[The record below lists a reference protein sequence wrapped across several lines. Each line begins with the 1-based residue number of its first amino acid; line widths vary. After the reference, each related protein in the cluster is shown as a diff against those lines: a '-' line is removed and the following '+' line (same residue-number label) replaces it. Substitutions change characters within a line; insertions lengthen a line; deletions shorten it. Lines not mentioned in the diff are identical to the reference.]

1 MNTPIEEHP
10 YLLTLSSCPGIG
22 PIHAKKLLLTFGSAR
37 KCMEAKKID
46 WVQKGGLSSK
56 QAENLNTHR
65 RTEINAKKK
74 DSEYYHK
81 LGIRIISILDDNFP
95 VRLKHWI
102 DCPILL
108 FIKGNIELN
117 PLRTL
122 AIIGTRKP
130 NGISIELTKK
140 LIHDCTQHN
149 ITIVSGLAY
158 GIDITAHREC
168 ITQGI
173 PTQAVLAHGLEQI
186 YPKAHSSEASELQGN
201 GGLITEMPLH
211 TKLHPDLFPRR
222 NRIVAG
228 LCDAV
233 VVIESKIIGGSMS
246 TAQIARSYDREVFA
260 FPGNPIQGHNS
271 GCNALIKRNVAQL
284 VESFDDIAK
293 NMNWQRN
300 SSSSEMKQI
309 PLLPELNE
317 DEQLILHALTGQAL
331 HIDQLMNQIHIPLHR
346 LTLSTL
352 ELELKGLIKVLPG
365 KYYQRLA

>member
-1 MNTPIEEHP
+1 M
-10 YLLTLSSCPGIG
+10 
-22 PIHAKKLLLTFGSAR
+22 
-37 KCMEAKKID
+37 
-46 WVQKGGLSSK
+46 
-56 QAENLNTHR
+56 
-65 RTEINAKKK
+65 
-74 DSEYYHK
+74 
-81 LGIRIISILDDNFP
+81 P
-95 VRLKHWI
+95 V
-102 DCPILL
+102 
-108 FIKGNIELN
+108 
-117 PLRTL
+117 
-122 AIIGTRKP
+122 
-130 NGISIELTKK
+130 
-140 LIHDCTQHN
+140 
-149 ITIVSGLAY
+149 
-158 GIDITAHREC
+158 
-168 ITQGI
+168 
-173 PTQAVLAHGLEQI
+173 
-186 YPKAHSSEASELQGN
+186 
-201 GGLITEMPLH
+201 H

-228 LCDAV
+228 FCDAV

-246 TAQIARSYDREVFA
+246 NAQIARGYDREVFA

-309 PLLPELNE
+309 PLLPELNA

-352 ELELKGLIKVLPG
+352 ELELKGVIKVLPG

>member
-1 MNTPIEEHP
+1 MSTPNDEHP

-22 PIHAKKLLLTFGSAR
+22 PIHAKKLLLAFGTAR
-37 KCMEAKKID
+37 DCIKAKKID
-46 WVQKGGLSSK
+46 WIQKGGLSPK
-56 QAENLNTHR
+56 QAEHLDTHR
-65 RTEINAKKK
+65 RSAFDSKKK
-74 DSEYYHK
+74 DLEYYHRH
-81 LGIRIISILDDNFP
+81 GIQILSILDDNFP
-95 VRLKHWI
+95 VRLKQWI

-108 FIKGNIELN
+108 FVKGNTELN
-117 PLRTL
+117 PLRTM
-122 AIIGTRKP
+122 AVVGTRKP
-130 NGISIELTKK
+130 CAMSIELTKK
-140 LIHDCTQHN
+140 LIQDCSQNN
-149 ITIVSGLAY
+149 ITIISGLAY

-168 ITQGI
+168 IKYNI
-173 PTQAVLAHGLEQI
+173 PTQAVLAHGLDQI
-186 YPKAHSSEASELQGN
+186 YPKIHKNEASQLQQN

-233 VVIESKIIGGSMS
+233 VVIESKLIGGSMS

-260 FPGNPIQGHNS
+260 FPGNPIQGHNA

-284 VESFDDIAK
+284 IDSFDDIAK
-293 NMNWQRN
+293 TMNWQQKTSR
-300 SSSSEMKQI
+300 SENKQI

-346 LTLSTL
+346 LTLSAL
-352 ELELKGLIKVLPG
+352 ELELKGIIKVLPG

>member
-1 MNTPIEEHP
+1 MYTPNEEHP
-10 YLLTLSSCPGIG
+10 YLLILSSCSGIG
-22 PIHAKKLLLTFGSAR
+22 PIHAKKLLLSFGSAR
-37 KCMEAKKID
+37 KCIEAKKID

-56 QAENLNTHR
+56 QAENLDSYR
-65 RTEINAKKK
+65 RTAIDAKKK
-74 DSEYYHK
+74 DSEFYRK
-81 LGIRIISILDDNFP
+81 QGIHIISILDDNFP

-108 FIKGNIELN
+108 FTKGNIELN
-117 PLRTL
+117 PLRTM

-130 NGISIELTKK
+130 SVMSLELTKK
-140 LIHDCTQHN
+140 LIQECSQYN

-168 ITQGI
+168 IKLGI

-186 YPKAHSSEASELQGN
+186 YPKAHSSEARELQGN

-211 TKLHPDLFPRR
+211 TKIHPDLFPRR

-228 LCDAV
+228 LCDAI

-284 VESFDDIAK
+284 VESFDDITK
-293 NMNWQRN
+293 NMNWQLN
-300 SSSSEMKQI
+300 SSRPEKQQI
-309 PLLPELNE
+309 PLLPDLNE
-317 DEQLILHALTGQAL
+317 DEHLILHALTGQAL
-331 HIDQLMNQIHIPLHR
+331 HIDQLMKEIHIPLHR

-352 ELELKGLIKVLPG
+352 ELELKGIIKVLPG